1 MGVSI
6 WEGKKAE
13 RMASALEIIA
23 IANAK
28 NIDLNNAHEIQEI
41 VKAGKARDFFQLGDQ
56 IDIVWQ
62 PDNSSENTYHIPFDV
77 VSFAPAVDGL
87 GVTHPNAMWLQS
99 HYALTGIQF
108 SGNNAFYVP
117 AAALP
122 AGTYYFTMGNAWG
135 NNVVKDK
142 IYEFT
147 TTQEIPAGG
156 QLLLGT
162 ASSNTSG
169 LPDTAPANWRVRTF
183 ANGLQTTPTE
193 ILELTEVESSSGT
206 DLGVLSSSTK
216 YAESGIN
223 NMQRAAYGYNR
234 YAHSAIRQWLNSAAG
249 KDAWWEQKNP
259 FDHRPDQL
267 ATVQGFMA
275 GLPQEFLEVIRP
287 VKITTALNTVSDS
300 EIGASEDVADKFFLP
315 SLEQEYIVPQASGV
329 EGAYWEYWKER
340 LGLNSPQIQGGNGAN
355 PAHIRYAYENHTSA
369 QTVRLRSASRGGAG
383 YAWYV
388 GASGSAGSYG
398 YGGGAAYA
406 YRPAPACV
414 IY

>member
-13 RMASALEIIA
+13 RVARALEIIA

-122 AGTYYFTMGNAWG
+122 AGTYHFTMGNAWG
-135 NNVVKDK
+135 SNVVKDK
-142 IYEFT
+142 VYQFT
-147 TTQEIPAGG
+147 TTQEVPAGG
-156 QLLLGT
+156 QLVLGT

-169 LPDTAPANWRVRTF
+169 LPDTVPANWRVRTF
-183 ANGLQTTPTE
+183 ANGLQDTPTE
-193 ILELTEVESSSGT
+193 ILELTEGSEGT
-206 DLGVLSSSTK
+206 DLGTLSSSTK

-249 KDAWWEQKNP
+249 KGAWWEQKNP

-287 VKITTALNTVSDS
+287 VKITTALNTISDS

-315 SLEQEYIVPQASGV
+315 SLEQEYIAPQASGV

-369 QTVRLRSASRGGAG
+369 QTVRLRSAHRGYASN
-383 YAWYV
+383 AWYV
-388 GASGSAGSYG
+388 TTSGYASFSNAAG
-398 YGGGAAYA
+398 A

>member
-13 RMASALEIIA
+13 RVASALEIIA

-117 AAALP
+117 AEALP
-122 AGTYYFTMGNAWG
+122 AGTYHFTMGNAWG

-142 IYEFT
+142 VYQFT
-147 TTQEIPAGG
+147 TTQEVPAGG
-156 QLLLGT
+156 QLVLGT
-162 ASSNTSG
+162 ATSNTSG
-169 LPDTAPANWRVRTF
+169 LPDTAPANWRVRTY
-183 ANGLQTTPTE
+183 ANGLQDTPTE
-193 ILELTEVESSSGT
+193 ILELTEGSEGT
-206 DLGVLSSSTK
+206 DLGTLSSATK

-249 KDAWWEQKNP
+249 KGAWWEQKNP

-287 VKITTALNTVSDS
+287 VKITTALNTISDS

-369 QTVRLRSASRGGAG
+369 QTVRLRSAYRGYANG
-383 YAWYV
+383 AWYV
-388 GASGSAGSYG
+388 STSGYANSTSAT
-398 YGGGAAYA
+398 YA
-406 YRPAPACV
+406 FRPAPACV

>member
-6 WEGKKAE
+6 WEGNKAE
-13 RMASALEIIA
+13 RVARALEIIA

-28 NIDLNNAHEIQEI
+28 NIDLSNMHEVQEI
-41 VKAGKARDFFQLGDQ
+41 VKAGKAREFFRIGDQ
-56 IDIVWQ
+56 IDITWK
-62 PDNSSENTYHIPFDV
+62 PDTGAEAEYHLPFDV
-77 VSFAPAVDGL
+77 VSFGPAIDGS
-87 GVTHPNAMWLQS
+87 GNTHQNTMWLQS

-122 AGTYYFTMGNAWG
+122 AGTYHFTMGNAWG
-135 NNVVKDK
+135 SNVVKDK
-142 IYEFT
+142 VYQFT
-147 TTQEIPAGG
+147 TTQEVPAGG
-156 QLLLGT
+156 QLVLGT

-169 LPDTAPANWRVRTF
+169 LPDTVPANWRVRTF
-183 ANGLQTTPTE
+183 ANGLQDTPTE
-193 ILELTEVESSSGT
+193 ILELTEGSEGT
-206 DLGVLSSSTK
+206 DLGTLSSSTK

-249 KDAWWEQKNP
+249 KGAWWEQKNP

-287 VKITTALNTVSDS
+287 VKITTALNTISDS

-315 SLEQEYIVPQASGV
+315 SLEQEYIAPQASGV

-369 QTVRLRSASRGGAG
+369 QYVRLRSAYRGSAH
-383 YAWYV
+383 YAWSVY
-388 GASGSAGSYG
+388 ASGHAYNH
-398 YGGGAAYA
+398 GATGAH
-406 YRPAPACV
+406 RPAPACV

>member
-13 RMASALEIIA
+13 RVASALEIIA

-117 AAALP
+117 AEALP
-122 AGTYYFTMGNAWG
+122 AGTYHFTMGNAWG
-135 NNVVKDK
+135 SNVVKDK
-142 IYEFT
+142 VYQFT
-147 TTQEIPAGG
+147 TTQEVPAGG
-156 QLLLGT
+156 QLVLGT
-162 ASSNTSG
+162 ATSNTSG
-169 LPDTAPANWRVRTF
+169 LPDTVPANWRVRTF
-183 ANGLQTTPTE
+183 ANGLQDTPTE
-193 ILELTEVESSSGT
+193 ILELTEGSEGT
-206 DLGVLSSSTK
+206 DLGTLSSSTK

-249 KDAWWEQKNP
+249 KGAWWEQKNP

-300 EIGASEDVADKFFLP
+300 EIAASEDVADKFFLP

-369 QTVRLRSASRGGAG
+369 QYVRLRSAGRGTANS
-383 YAWYV
+383 AWLVYT
-388 GASGSAGSYG
+388 SGSASSSY
-398 YGGGAAYA
+398 ATTAI
-406 YRPAPACV
+406 RPAPACV